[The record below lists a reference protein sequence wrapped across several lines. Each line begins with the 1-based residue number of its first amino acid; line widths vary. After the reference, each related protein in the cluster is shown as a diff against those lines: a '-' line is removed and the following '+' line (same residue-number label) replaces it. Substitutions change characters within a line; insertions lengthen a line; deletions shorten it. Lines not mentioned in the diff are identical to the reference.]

1 MKFLSALA
9 LVLSLGLAVGVSD
22 AEAKRIGGGKSTGM
36 QRQGTTEKA
45 PTATPAQTPASPA
58 AAAAPA
64 GAAAGA
70 TAAAA
75 APKRSWM
82 GPLAGIAAGLGIAA
96 LASHLGFGEE
106 LASMLMLGLL
116 AFAVIA
122 VIGLV
127 MRKRAAAQ
135 GGQNSMAYAGAG
147 AGTEP
152 GAPAARSFDTAMPAG
167 GSASTGSMIGANLV
181 EPPKRSIPADFDVP
195 AFVRNAKVQFIRL
208 QAANDAGNLDD
219 IRGFTTPEMFAE
231 LLMDLRERAGATQ
244 TTEVMTVEADVTD
257 VTEEDQRYVV
267 SVRFTGTLRE
277 DGAQTTSFD
286 EVWHLT
292 KPRQGNAGWVLAGIQ
307 QVQ

>member
-1 MKFLSALA
+1 MKFLSAVA

-45 PTATPAQTPASPA
+45 PTATPAQTPGTPA

-82 GPLAGIAAGLGIAA
+82 GPLAGIAAGLGLAA
-96 LASHLGFGEE
+96 LASHLGFGVE
-106 LASMLMLGLL
+106 LASMLMMGL
-116 AFAVIA
+116 
-122 VIGLV
+122 
-127 MRKRAAAQ
+127 
-135 GGQNSMAYAGAG
+135 
-147 AGTEP
+147 P
-152 GAPAARSFDTAMPAG
+152 
-167 GSASTGSMIGANLV
+167 
-181 EPPKRSIPADFDVP
+181 
-195 AFVRNAKVQFIRL
+195 
-208 QAANDAGNLDD
+208 
-219 IRGFTTPEMFAE
+219 
-231 LLMDLRERAGATQ
+231 ERAGATQ

-257 VTEEDQRYVV
+257 VAEDEQRYVV

-277 DGAQTTSFD
+277 DSAQTTSFD

-292 KPRQGNAGWVLAGIQ
+292 KPRQGNGGWVLAGIQ